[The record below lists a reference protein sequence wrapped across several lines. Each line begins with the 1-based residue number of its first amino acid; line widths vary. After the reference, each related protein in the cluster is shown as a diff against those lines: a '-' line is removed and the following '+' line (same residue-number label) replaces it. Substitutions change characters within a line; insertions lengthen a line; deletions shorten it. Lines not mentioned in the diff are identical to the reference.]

1 MADSLVE
8 EVRSERGRVRVAE
21 LGDVI
26 GMPARAAASIAS
38 LPGAAVDGISSL
50 FTDKRPLADEEH
62 RRLLMLASARATPRW
77 NLATAKNAHATN
89 TPGEM
94 EQALRGDYDVL
105 EGDLRIDGTGRLV
118 MAHEP
123 WQVDGMTFDQ
133 WLELGARSGRGLKI
147 DVKEP
152 EAIGP
157 MMRLLARSG
166 VPDNPLILNVPI
178 GRDGAA
184 SARVGELRLIRKLA
198 PNATINLSNQRY
210 PYDDSQLAQLREA
223 ADFVGGRVMFPLRS
237 DEVNERVTREL
248 SPHGL
253 VAAWNLPQIDSP
265 SNVLRERARLRR
277 LGVDGTIDIRT
288 GREVPFTR
296 EVMSLAAS
304 ARERVASWLG

>member
-1 MADSLVE
+1 M
-8 EVRSERGRVRVAE
+8 AE

-26 GMPARAAASIAS
+26 AMPARAAASVAS
-38 LPGAAVDGISSL
+38 LPGAAFDGIASM
-50 FTDKRPLADEEH
+50 FTDRRPLADEEH

-77 NLATAKNAHATN
+77 NLSTARNAHATN
-89 TPGEM
+89 TPAQM
-94 EQALRGDYDVL
+94 EQGLRGDYDVL
-105 EGDLRIDGTGRLV
+105 EGDLRIDGKGRLV
-118 MAHEP
+118 MAHAP

-133 WLELGARSGRGLKI
+133 WLELGARSGRGVKI

-157 MMRLLARSG
+157 MMRRLARSG
-166 VPDNPLILNVPI
+166 VPDNRLILNVPL
-178 GRDGAA
+178 GREGAA
-184 SARVGELRLIRKLA
+184 TARVGQLRLIRTLA

-223 ADFVGGRVMFPLRS
+223 ADFVGGRVMFPVRS
-237 DEVNERVTREL
+237 DAVTERVTREL
-248 SPHGL
+248 APYGR

-265 SNVLRERARLRR
+265 TSVLRERARLRR
-277 LGVDGTIDIRT
+277 MGVDGTIDIRT

-296 EVMSLAAS
+296 EVMSLAMS